1 MLKRIKSKKKKVF
14 ISCIAICLLLT
25 SMYVGRNIPF
35 SSQYKM
41 YEALRQTS
49 ILIFGLIGAW
59 LAVLLPF
66 SVEKD
71 EKLKTF
77 FSFTK
82 AMFPALS
89 SAIYLLI
96 ITLTVPFLAEIAR
109 NSYSFNDVSVY
120 AFRSVSMGVICVS
133 TFMLI
138 GGLLNILISFDLLKK
153 DISMTKSEKE
163 KEMALS
169 PKNKQKKE

>member
-1 MLKRIKSKKKKVF
+1 VYIGKDV
-14 ISCIAICLLLT
+14 
-25 SMYVGRNIPF
+25 PF
-35 SSQYKM
+35 SSQSKM

-71 EKLKTF
+71 ERLNTF
-77 FSFTK
+77 FSFSK
-82 AMFPALS
+82 EIFPALS

-96 ITLTVPFLAEIAR
+96 ITLAVPFLAEIVK
-109 NSYSFNDVSVY
+109 NIYKFDNTSISLL
-120 AFRSVSMGVICVS
+120 RSASMGVICLS

-138 GGLLNILISFDLLKK
+138 AGLINILISFDLLKK
-153 DISMTKSEKE
+153 DISLTKAENEKE
-163 KEMALS
+163 IKLS
-169 PKNKQKKE
+169 PKSKQKKE

>member
-1 MLKRIKSKKKKVF
+1 MLKRIKSKKKKVL
-14 ISCIAICLLLT
+14 IASIATCLFLA
-25 SMYVGRNIPF
+25 SVYVGKNIPF

-49 ILIFGLIGAW
+49 ILLFGLIGAW

-77 FSFTK
+77 FSFTQE
-82 AMFPALS
+82 MFPALS

-96 ITLTVPFLAEIAR
+96 ITLTVPFLAEIAK
-109 NSYSFNDVSVY
+109 NSFEFNENLVNF
-120 AFRSVSMGVICVS
+120 FRSVSMGVICMS

-138 GGLLNILISFDLLKK
+138 GGLISILLSFDLLKK

-163 KEMALS
+163 KEMKLS
-169 PKNKQKKE
+169 PKGKQKKK